1 MLLMEATD
9 KPAAGRM
16 AKLREELGRIAIPSR
31 GRRGWS
37 LDTEEE
43 GRERRSDGRFLL
55 FTTDTGLSAEEVVAA
70 YFQRDEVEKA
80 FSEMKGKNA
89 MGPIR

>member
-1 MLLMEATD
+1 MEATD

-16 AKLREELGRIAIPSR
+16 AKLREELGRIAIPSAIPSR

-43 GRERRSDGRFLL
+43 GRERRSDCRFLL
-55 FTTDTGLSAEEVVAA
+55 FTTDTGS
-70 YFQRDEVEKA
+70 RRKR
-80 FSEMKGKNA
+80 SSRRTSREM
-89 MGPIR
+89 RWRRRSVR